1 MILNNI
7 EEQITQTVKRNG
19 QAVEM
24 SYSDI
29 VLDSNKGREY
39 LNATY
44 PDEFE
49 YYACAL
55 ELTDETG
62 KVLDF
67 FSFPIMPQSIS
78 ETKFAPT
85 NIKKTL
91 GGVVVTNHTTFNPFD
106 ISLNGHFGRKFR
118 KVLFQHEQTSG
129 GAEVSGGNA
138 TNQTVTQENNET
150 IANGTID
157 EVVIKAPPKKV
168 FSSDYKTG
176 YGCIKILESI
186 FLRAHRGVDKNRKPL
201 RLYFYNLSLSSNY
214 LVEPVNLQLSQS
226 RDQNMLWQYN
236 LQLKAVAPARLVNS
250 NYRNSMIKIRD
261 YNQKYVR
268 MTQQSSLINEMLK
281 DVINGQTPVQSVLN
295 QFQNYKAYAQQSG
308 FKLLKQLTDNPLEDV
323 NFIKNRR

>member
-1 MILNNI
+1 MILNDI
-7 EEQITQTVKRNG
+7 ENQITQSVKRNN
-19 QAVEM
+19 QTVEM

-29 VLDSNKGREY
+29 VLDDTKGREY

-55 ELTDETG
+55 ELTDESG
-62 KVLDF
+62 KTLDF
-67 FSFPIMPQSIS
+67 FSFPLMPQSIS

-91 GGVVVTNHTTFNPFD
+91 GGVVITNHTTFNPFD

-118 KVLFQHEQTSG
+118 KVQFKHNQNNDKSEISAG
-129 GAEVSGGNA
+129 SV
-138 TNQTVTQENNET
+138 TNENVVQENNEQ
-150 IANGTID
+150 IGQGEIED
-157 EVVIKAPPKKV
+157 VIITKPAKL
-168 FSSDYKTG
+168 FSSEYKTG

-186 FLRAHRGVDKNRKPL
+186 FLRAHRGVDKNKKPL

-214 LVEPVNLQLSQS
+214 LVEPVNLQLSQT

-236 LQLKAVAPARLVNS
+236 LQLKAIAPAKLVNS
-250 NYRNSMIKIRD
+250 KYKKSMNNLRD
-261 YNQKYVR
+261 YNKKYVR
-268 MTQQSSLINEMLK
+268 MTEQSSLINEMLK

-295 QFQNYKAYAQQSG
+295 QFKNYKAYAQESG
-308 FKLLKQLTDNPLEDV
+308 LKLLKQLTDNPLEDV
-323 NFIKNRR
+323 NFIKNKR

>member
-19 QAVEM
+19 QTVKM

-29 VLDSNKGREY
+29 VLDNNKGKEY

-62 KVLDF
+62 KVLEF

-91 GGVVVTNHTTFNPFD
+91 GGVVITNHTTFNPFD

-118 KVLFQHEQTSG
+118 KVLYEKEEKKKGNSETGESG
-129 GAEVSGGNA
+129 ADLPYEGITYQQA
-138 TNQTVTQENNET
+138 NQ
-150 IANGTID
+150 G
-157 EVVIKAPPKKV
+157 VILPTPPKKI
-168 FSSDYKTG
+168 FSSEYKTG
-176 YGCIKILESI
+176 YGCIKILENI
-186 FLRAHRGVDKNRKPL
+186 FSRAHRGVDKNRKPL

-268 MTQQSSLINEMLK
+268 MTRQSSLINEMLK
-281 DVINGQTPVQSVLN
+281 DVINGQTPVQSLLN
-295 QFQNYKAYAQQSG
+295 QFKNYKAYAQQSG

>member
-19 QAVEM
+19 QTVEM

-29 VLDSNKGREY
+29 VLDNNKGKEY

-62 KVLDF
+62 KVLEF

-118 KVLFQHEQTSG
+118 KVITQQEQKKK
-129 GAEVSGGNA
+129 GAESSGGNV
-138 TNQTVTQENNET
+138 TDTTVTQEDNES
-150 IANGTID
+150 IGNGTID
-157 EVVIKAPPKKV
+157 GVVISVPKKV
-168 FSSDYKTG
+168 FSSEYKTG
-176 YGCIKILESI
+176 YGCIKILENI
-186 FLRAHRGVDKNRKPL
+186 FSRAHRGVDKNRKPL
-201 RLYFYNLSLSSNY
+201 RLYFYNLSLNSSY

-226 RDQNMLWQYN
+226 REQNMLWQYN
-236 LQLKAVAPARLVNS
+236 LQLKAVAPAKLVNS
-250 NYRNSMIKIRD
+250 NYRNSMIRIRD
-261 YNQKYVR
+261 YNKKYVR